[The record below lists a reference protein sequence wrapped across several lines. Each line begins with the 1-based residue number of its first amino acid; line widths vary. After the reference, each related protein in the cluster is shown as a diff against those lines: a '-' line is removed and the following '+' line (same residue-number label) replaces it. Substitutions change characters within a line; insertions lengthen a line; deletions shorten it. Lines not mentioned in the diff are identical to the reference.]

1 MWSEN
6 KLKNKCRSDMRACW
20 EMFDMSAIF
29 LKCAGSVYSAW
40 AYKTFISTAGFAE
53 INQEKYFS
61 GESAQL

>member
-1 MWSEN
+1 
-6 KLKNKCRSDMRACW
+6 MRACW

-29 LKCAGSVYSAW
+29 LKCAGSVYSTW

-61 GESAQL
+61 GNQRDYKHIIY